1 MSLRRLFCVA
11 GAAVVVSFAAVA
23 SALAVTVKEVDRVDD
38 WPILAANPCRLE
50 VVSGAGKLH
59 YNFKVTLDDSGNIVD
74 ARLHLHAHDAKAAGY
89 FPLAGTAL
97 EDLVPGAPTGSTYV
111 VKEQFQTSEK
121 VNLANTRVAVRGRL
135 TLRFNRRG
143 EDGVY
148 ILGDDF
154 YARVQALAYVDNSGN
169 LVVVKESESFDCK

>member
-1 MSLRRLFCVA
+1 MPHLRRYVPLA
-11 GAAVVVSFAAVA
+11 GAILVMLTLAA

-38 WPILAANPCRLE
+38 WPILAVNPCRLE
-50 VVSGAGKLH
+50 IVSGAGKLH
-59 YNFKVTLDDSGNIVD
+59 YNFKVTLDDSGNVVD

-89 FPLAGTAL
+89 FPLAGTTL
-97 EDLVPGAPTGSTYV
+97 DELVPGDQTGSTYV

-143 EDGVY
+143 SDDSY

-154 YARVQALAYVDNSGN
+154 YARVQALAYVDNNGN
-169 LVVVKESESFDCK
+169 LFVVKESESFDCK